1 MIYLLI
7 LIYMIILPVAII
19 VMLYKILGKLEEEK
33 TNADI
38 ERIEKKRKTHP
49 SIAKSN
55 YTSILNARKS
65 MPEYE
70 KYKNKDGLYEP
81 IKPRGGIEI
90 KKGEE

>member
-7 LIYMIILPVAII
+7 LVYMIIFPVTTIA
-19 VMLYKILGKLEEEK
+19 MLYKILDKLEKEK
-33 TNADI
+33 ANI
-38 ERIEKKRKTHP
+38 ERTQKRKTHP

-55 YTSILNARKS
+55 YTSVLTGRKS

-81 IKPRGGIEI
+81 IKPKNGIEI
-90 KKGEE
+90 KKRED